1 MDDTQ
6 RLKLHELISQNNV
19 QDNSERIKNLKHS
32 ELIRN
37 DVKKI
42 QLLISSI
49 GLGDFKLLDQACLPH
64 CNFLFTNYT
73 DIYNKLLKGRI
84 DHSMLYKLLDCLK
97 DIEDGV
103 LTQHEASYQIGMIL
117 KKLYI
122 DPKIDEEIK
131 MREGIKINWQQY
143 KNMQT

>member
-6 RLKLHELISQNNV
+6 RLKLHELIQQNDV
-19 QDNSERIKNLKHS
+19 QDNTDRIKHLKHS
-32 ELIRN
+32 ELIRE

-97 DIEDGV
+97 LIEDGKK
-103 LTQHEASYQIGMIL
+103 TQHEASYEIGMIL
-117 KKLYI
+117 KKMYI
-122 DPKIDEEIK
+122 DPKIYNEPQV
-131 MREGIKINWQQY
+131 RESRPISWQEY
-143 KNMQT
+143 KNKKI